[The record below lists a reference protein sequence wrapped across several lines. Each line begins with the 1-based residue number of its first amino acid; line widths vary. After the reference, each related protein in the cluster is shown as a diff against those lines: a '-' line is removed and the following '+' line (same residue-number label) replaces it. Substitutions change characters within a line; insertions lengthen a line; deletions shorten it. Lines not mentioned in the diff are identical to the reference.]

1 MMKPIRL
8 SVLEDNISYH
18 FKDKDLLLLAMTHS
32 SYANEHRIEKLYNNE
47 RLEFLGDA
55 VLEIITSDYLF
66 KTYPKHHEGDLT
78 KMRASI
84 VCEQTLALA
93 AGDIELGSYIM
104 LGKGEEKT
112 GGRHRASVV
121 SDAMEALIGA
131 LYSDGGLECAKTFIV
146 KYILKDIKNKQL
158 FYDSKTILQEI
169 VQSDYTGEL
178 VYVVVGEKGPDH
190 DKRFIVEARVGDKPI
205 GMGQGRT
212 KKAAE
217 QEAAYNALMKTQPI
231 KD

>member
-1 MMKPIRL
+1 MQNEYLHK
-8 SVLEDNISYH
+8 LESEIGYT
-18 FKDKDLLLLAMTHS
+18 FKDFNLLVMSMTHS
-32 SYANEHRIEKLYNNE
+32 SYANEHRIDKLYNNE

-55 VLEIITSDYLF
+55 VLEIITSDFLF
-66 KTYPKHHEGDLT
+66 ATYPKHHEGDLT

-93 AGDIELGSYIM
+93 ANDISLGEFIM

-112 GGRHRASVV
+112 GGRGRASVI

-131 LYSDGGLECAKTFIV
+131 LYLDGGIECAKNFII

-169 VQSDYTGEL
+169 VQSDYIGEL

-190 DKRFIVEARVGDKPI
+190 DKRFIVEARVGDLLI
-205 GMGQGRT
+205 GTGQGRT

-217 QEAAYNALMKTQPI
+217 QEAAYNALMKSKREQ
-231 KD
+231 

>member
-1 MMKPIRL
+1 MQSEHLHK
-8 SVLEDNISYH
+8 LEAAIGYT
-18 FKDKDLLLLAMTHS
+18 FKDFKLLVMSMTHS
-32 SYANEHRIEKLYNNE
+32 SYANEHHIDKLYNNE

-66 KTYPKHHEGDLT
+66 STYPKHHEGDLT

-93 AGDIELGSYIM
+93 ANDISLGEFIM

-112 GGRHRASVV
+112 GGRGRASVV

-131 LYSDGGLECAKTFIV
+131 LYLDGGIDSAKDFIV

-178 VYVVVGEKGPDH
+178 AYVVVGEKGPDH
-190 DKRFIVEARVGDKPI
+190 DKRFIVEAKVGDKTI
-205 GMGQGRT
+205 GTGQGRT

-217 QEAAYNALMKTQPI
+217 QEAAYNALMKTN
-231 KD
+231 KGVN